1 MSNYRTIEELIDL
14 VDQELTIGGSFTR
27 ILPLNEI
34 RRLIETKAEGDFY
47 RLHPYSTQKAY
58 YYISKEVMLT
68 EEFTQYKSVTM
79 PEEVQNITWLWEV
92 SDRSLI
98 SIGLNTPNLSIN
110 MGVSNQPYL
119 QSFVS
124 TIGDIGVYK
133 VVLDSFAD
141 MLNQLSKQTVKHDY
155 NEPTRRLNLLGSFR
169 NNLVCEAEARIEKEY
184 LYGDVDFVEYCI
196 GLSLR
201 QMGMMLTRYDYNLA
215 GNVKMNGESIKSEG
229 TSRID
234 AIMEKIKGMG
244 NASFIIM
251 VRR

>member
-14 VDQELTIGGSFTR
+14 IDQELTIGGSYTR

-47 RLHPYSTQKAY
+47 RLHPFSTQKAY
-58 YYISKEVMLT
+58 YYINKEIMLT
-68 EEFTQYKSVTM
+68 EEFTKYKSVTM
-79 PEEVQNITWLWEV
+79 PEDVQAITWLWEV
-92 SDRSLI
+92 TDRSLI

-155 NEPTRRLNLLGSFR
+155 NEPSRRLNILGGFR
-169 NNLVCEAEARIEKEY
+169 NNLVCEAEVRIEREF
-184 LYGDVDFVEYCI
+184 LYADVDFVEYCI

-201 QMGMMLTRYDYNLA
+201 QMGMMLTRYDYTLS
-215 GNVKMNGESIKSEG
+215 GNVKMNGDALKTEG
-229 TSRID
+229 TDRINAVMD
-234 AIMEKIKGMG
+234 KIKGMG
-244 NASFIIM
+244 NSSFLIM
-251 VRR
+251 IRR